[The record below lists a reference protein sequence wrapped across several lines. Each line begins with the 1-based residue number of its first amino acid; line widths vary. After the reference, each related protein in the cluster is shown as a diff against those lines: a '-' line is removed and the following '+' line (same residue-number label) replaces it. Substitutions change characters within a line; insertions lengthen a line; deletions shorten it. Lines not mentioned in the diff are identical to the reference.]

1 MKEKVRS
8 AVTESLSRLFVEMSV
23 DTDLLPSLNIEVP
36 PEEKFGDFSTNG
48 AMVSA
53 KPLKSAPRKIAE
65 QLKADLEKNPL
76 FKLVEIAGPGFIN
89 IFIQPT
95 AWVEDF
101 AKIPDDSSEYG
112 NATESVEGKYL
123 IEFVS
128 ANPTGPLHIGHGRG
142 AAVGDTLARLL
153 RKGGYDVTTEYYI
166 NDTGLQMENLGRST
180 FARYREH
187 FGETIEFPENGYQ
200 GDYIKGI
207 AKEVADKEGKVWLDK
222 PDEEAVPFFSKYSAD
237 TILEDIKTDLEKF
250 RVPFDVWTSEKSFHE
265 SGKVENVIKKLQKSG
280 EIYEKE
286 DALWLKTEKAG
297 DEKDR
302 VVKRGNGITTYLAAD
317 IAYHEEKY
325 ERGFTDVIDIWGAD
339 HHGYVARMKAS
350 VSALGH
356 NPESL
361 KPLLIQLV
369 NLKKGGKIVAMSTRG
384 GTFTTL
390 SEVLNEVGVD
400 AARYF
405 FLMRSYD
412 SHLDFDLDLAMAE
425 SSENPVFYVQYAHA
439 RINSIFVTA
448 AGKGYSGKP
457 PEKPD
462 LGLLKLDEEVRIMK
476 KCLAFPGLVAD
487 CSVSLAPH
495 HITHYLGDLAG
506 LFHKYYNANRVVTDE
521 KGVSNA
527 RLGMIS
533 RVRTVIK
540 NGLDILG
547 VSAPERMDRSP
558 DLPVEKK

>member
-1 MKEKVRS
+1 MKDKVRS
-8 AVTESLSRLFVEMSV
+8 AVQESLSRLFGDMSA
-23 DTDLLPSLNIEVP
+23 DPGLLPPVIIETP
-36 PEEKFGDFSTNG
+36 PEEKFGDFSSNA

-53 KPLKSAPRKIAE
+53 KPLKSPPRKIAE
-65 QLKADLEKNPL
+65 RLKVELEKIPL
-76 FKLVEIAGPGFIN
+76 FSSVEIAGPGFIN
-89 IFIQPT
+89 IFIKPS
-95 AWVEDF
+95 AWVEEF

-112 NATESVEGKYL
+112 SSNQSRDGKYL

-142 AAVGDTLARLL
+142 AAVGDCLARLL

-180 FARYREH
+180 YARYREH
-187 FGETIEFPENGYQ
+187 FGEKIEFPENGYK
-200 GDYIKGI
+200 GEYIKDI
-207 AKEVADKEGKVWLDK
+207 AKEVADKEGKVWLGK
-222 PDEEAVPFFSKYSAD
+222 PEEEAVPFFSGYTAD
-237 TILEDIKTDLEKF
+237 TILEEIKTDLEKF
-250 RVPFDVWTSEKSFHE
+250 RVSFDEWTSEKGFHE
-265 SGKVENVIKKLQKSG
+265 GGKVEKVIKKLQDSG

-286 DALWLKTEKAG
+286 SALWLKTEKAG

-325 ERGFTDVIDIWGAD
+325 ERGFTDIVDIWGAD

-350 VSALGH
+350 VAALGH
-356 NPESL
+356 DPESL

-369 NLKKGGKIVAMSTRG
+369 NLKKGGAVVAMSTRG

-390 SEVLNEVGVD
+390 AEVLSEVGVD
-400 AARYF
+400 AARFF

-412 SHLDFDLDLAMAE
+412 SHLDFDLDLAKEE
-425 SSENPVFYVQYAHA
+425 SSENPVYYVQYAHA
-439 RINSIFVTA
+439 RISNIFVTA
-448 AGKGYSGKP
+448 GVKGFSENP
-457 PEKPD
+457 PENPD
-462 LGLLKLDEEVRIMK
+462 LSLLKLDEELRIMK
-476 KCLAFPGLVAD
+476 KCLAFPGLVSD
-487 CSVSLAPH
+487 CSASLAPH

-506 LFHKYYNANRVVTDE
+506 LFHRYYNANRVVSEE
-521 KGVSNA
+521 KGLTNA
-527 RLGMIS
+527 RLAMIS

-547 VSAPERMDRSP
+547 VTAPKRMDRAT